1 MSRDFG
7 NAIFDLAA
15 L

>member
-1 MSRDFG
+1 VSRDFG
-7 NAIFDLAA
+7 NAIFELVT